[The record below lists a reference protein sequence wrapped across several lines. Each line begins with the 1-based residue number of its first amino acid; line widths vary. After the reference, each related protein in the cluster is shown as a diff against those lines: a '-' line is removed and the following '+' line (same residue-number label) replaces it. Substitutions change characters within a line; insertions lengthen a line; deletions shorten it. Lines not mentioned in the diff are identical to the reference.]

1 MLDIGSWYLTMFDKP
16 MFQFAQGIVI
26 GVLIMG
32 AIWALCSCLKA
43 EKCDSSFCPC
53 ECNRCDNEEADDEK
67 KP

>member
-16 MFQFAQGIVI
+16 VFQFAQGIVI

-43 EKCDSSFCPC
+43 ED
-53 ECNRCDNEEADDEK
+53 EEADDGQRTGD
-67 KP
+67 

>member
-32 AIWALCSCLKA
+32 AIWLLSRAVREDK
-43 EKCDSSFCPC
+43 PT
-53 ECNRCDNEEADDEK
+53 EEVGNISDEEEDDGQG
-67 KP
+67 